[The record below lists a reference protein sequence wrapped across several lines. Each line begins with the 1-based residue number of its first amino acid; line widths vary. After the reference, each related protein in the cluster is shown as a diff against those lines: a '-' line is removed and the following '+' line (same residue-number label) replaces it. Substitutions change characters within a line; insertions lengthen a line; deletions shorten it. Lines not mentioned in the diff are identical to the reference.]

1 MKERVLHYLY
11 TLSQYEDV
19 DNILS
24 VISKQTNL
32 CNKEI
37 YVYSKEVYTHI
48 IHHYSD
54 LGIQTIDKFTY
65 KIIKTFSS
73 DLGLS
78 SDFDLE
84 LESYKIIQPVVAL
97 LISKISEDNVEL
109 SDVLIDFSLQKIDDG
124 NSNNIQNDLEDFC
137 SHLFKENFDDL
148 LINNS
153 LSST

>member
-1 MKERVLHYLY
+1 MKNFIVYRSSAGSGKTYALAVNYISLALSRCPSERDYYRKILAITFTNKAAKEMKERVLHYLY
-11 TLSQYEDV
+11 TLSQYKDV

-65 KIIKTFSS
+65 QIGCYFHIVSHR
-73 DLGLS
+73 
-78 SDFDLE
+78 
-84 LESYKIIQPVVAL
+84 Y
-97 LISKISEDNVEL
+97 
-109 SDVLIDFSLQKIDDG
+109 IDI
-124 NSNNIQNDLEDFC
+124 
-137 SHLFKENFDDL
+137 
-148 LINNS
+148 
-153 LSST
+153 